1 MKIWSLIK
9 LIPVIPFP
17 QMHKTSGTS
26 DAKSET
32 CQNGY
37 FKKKISLT
45 LNAYMMDIL
54 FKRSC
59 YLPSRIKNNKKTI

>member
-37 FKKKISLT
+37 IKKE
-45 LNAYMMDIL
+45 DL
-54 FKRSC
+54 FDLERL
-59 YLPSRIKNNKKTI
+59 YDGHFI